1 MNDPNQHKKNVKL
14 LIRVEQHCQTNR
26 TLCIS
31 EPYFV
36 LLPVNVPPRANVPA
50 IGHTVSEYLVVSPQ
64 RRGLES
70 LK

>member
-14 LIRVEQHCQTNR
+14 LIRVEQHCQTGLFVFLSP
-26 TLCIS
+26 TLFSC
-31 EPYFV
+31 
-36 LLPVNVPPRANVPA
+36 PVNVPLRANVPA
-50 IGHTVSEYLVVSPQ
+50 VGHTVSEYLVVSPQ